1 MIKINL
7 LVEVRAEKV
16 SKAPLVS
23 LGGANINNFIL
34 LGVLAV
40 AFGYAGLKWY
50 RLTSQVQALDRDIS
64 TSRQEFERLK
74 PIIVEVES
82 FKKKNLELKHKIDVI
97 EQLKANQ
104 YGPVRIMDEVSKALP
119 ESVWLINMSLAG
131 NLLTVRG
138 QALNENA
145 VASFITNLR
154 ASPFFAEPTL
164 GIMQQDERGIFS
176 FDLTCT
182 FTRTPRDSAAGAPS
196 RS

>member
-16 SKAPLVS
+16 AKAPLVS
-23 LGGANINNFIL
+23 FGGAGINNFIL
-34 LGVLAV
+34 LGMV
-40 AFGYAGLKWY
+40 AIGVGYAGLRWY
-50 RLTSQVQALDRDIS
+50 RLSSQIHGLDRDI
-64 TSRQEFERLK
+64 TNNRQEYDRLK
-74 PIIVEVES
+74 PIIGEVES
-82 FKKKNLELKHKIDVI
+82 FKKKNAELKHKIDVI

-119 ESVWLINMSLAG
+119 ESVWMTNMNLAG

-138 QALNENA
+138 QAFNENA
-145 VASFITNLR
+145 VANFITNLR